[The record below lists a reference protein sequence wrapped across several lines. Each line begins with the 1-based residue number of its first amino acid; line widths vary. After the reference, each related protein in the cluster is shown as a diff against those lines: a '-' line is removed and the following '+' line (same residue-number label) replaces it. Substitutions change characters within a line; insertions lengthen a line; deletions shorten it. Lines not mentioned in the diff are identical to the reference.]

1 MKKIRDKMTK
11 EKIIEYSMKYV
22 NPGKTQEWIDR
33 GISIVMGKREGYAFW
48 DKDGKKY
55 LDIHINGG
63 TFNLG
68 HRNPELIDAMVM
80 ATQHFDIGNHHF
92 IAEGRALLGKQMQ
105 DVTPEGLQYCVF
117 SSGGGEAVDVAIKS
131 ARYATKRK
139 KIVSIKGCYHGHT
152 GFSVSTGDEMFKVPF
167 LAEGEEGCF
176 VQVPLNDL
184 DAMERELKQENVA
197 AVIIESI
204 LATYGFKI
212 PDVGYLKAVKLLCE
226 KYGALYIADEV
237 QTGLMRTGTM
247 WSIEQDEVI
256 PDMLVTAK
264 GFSGGLY
271 PIACTVLNEKAAK
284 WLYEAGRM
292 HGSTTGG
299 SEIGCMVA
307 SKVLEITT
315 RKTTI
320 AQVLKNTKQMT
331 KFAENMREKTN
342 GFLKGF
348 SQRGVIM
355 GIEFDVEDAGR
366 TVTPALVEQG
376 VWAHNARLRPSVLQ
390 FKLGLL
396 ADDKYLEELFEK
408 MEKGILQ
415 ATKKQSSMISGKSF

>member
-1 MKKIRDKMTK
+1 MFTTLPDLSK
-11 EKIIEYSMKYV
+11 EEVIEYSMKYV

-33 GISIVMGKREGYAFW
+33 GINLVMGKRQGYAFW
-48 DKDGKKY
+48 DMNGKKY

-68 HRNPELIDAMVM
+68 HRNPEVIAAMVE
-80 ATQHFDIGNHHF
+80 AAQDFDIGNHHF
-92 IAEGRALLGKQMQ
+92 ASAGRALLGKKMNE
-105 DVTPEGLQYCVF
+105 VTPEGLQYCVF

-139 KIVSIKGCYHGHT
+139 KIISIKGCYHGHT
-152 GFSVSTGDEMFKVPF
+152 GFSVSTGDAIFKDPF
-167 LAEGEEGCF
+167 LAGGEEGCF

-184 DAMERELKQENVA
+184 DAMEQELKKEDVA

-212 PDVGYLKAVKLLCE
+212 PDTGYLKEVKTLCE
-226 KYGALYIADEV
+226 KYGTLYIADEV
-237 QTGLMRTGTM
+237 QTGLMRTGKM
-247 WSIEQDEVI
+247 WSIDHEGFV

-264 GFSGGLY
+264 GFSGGVY

-284 WLYEAGRM
+284 WLFEAGRM

-307 SKVLEITT
+307 LKMLEITM
-315 RKTTI
+315 RETTVETI
-320 AQVLKNTKQMT
+320 HKNTRRMT
-331 KFAENMREKTN
+331 EFADDMKEKTG
-342 GFLKGF
+342 GFLKGY

-355 GIEFDVEDAGR
+355 GMEFEVEDASR
-366 TVTPALVEQG
+366 SVTPELFKHG
-376 VWAHNARLRPSVLQ
+376 VWAHNSRLRPHVLQ

-396 ADDKYLEELFEK
+396 ADDDYMAELFDK
-408 MEKGILQ
+408 MEKGILD
-415 ATKKQSSMISGKSF
+415 AKRKSTLG

>member
-1 MKKIRDKMTK
+1 MLVTMPNVTK
-11 EKIIEYSMKYV
+11 EEIIDYSMKYV

-33 GISIVMGKREGYAFW
+33 GINIVMGKREGYAFW
-48 DKDGKKY
+48 DMNGKKY

-68 HRNPELIDAMVM
+68 HRNPELIEAMVR
-80 ATQHFDIGNHHF
+80 ATADFDIGNHHF
-92 IAEGRALLGKQMQ
+92 ASAARAMLGKRMNE
-105 DVTPEGLQYCVF
+105 VTPEGLQYCVF

-152 GFSVSTGDEMFKVPF
+152 GFSVSTGDPIFKDPF
-167 LAEGEEGCF
+167 LAQGEEGCF

-184 DAMERELKQENVA
+184 DAMEEELKKEDVA

-204 LATYGFKI
+204 LATYGFMI
-212 PDVGYLKAVKLLCE
+212 PAPGYLKAVKELCE

-237 QTGLMRTGTM
+237 QTGLMRTGKM
-247 WSIEQDEVI
+247 WSIDHEGFT

-264 GFSGGLY
+264 GFSGGIY
-271 PIACTVLNEKAAK
+271 PISCTVLNEKAAK
-284 WLYEAGRM
+284 WLFEAGRM

-307 SKVLEITT
+307 LKMLEITT
-315 RKTTI
+315 RQSTI
-320 AQVLKNTKQMT
+320 DNIHKNAELMT
-331 KFAENMREKTN
+331 EFAEDMKKKTD
-342 GFLKGF
+342 GFLRGY

-355 GIEFDVEDAGR
+355 GMDFDVKDASR
-366 TVTPALVEQG
+366 TVTPALFENG
-376 VWAHNARLRPSVLQ
+376 VWAHNSRLRPQVLQ

-396 ADDKYLEELFEK
+396 ADQAYMDELFEK
-408 MEKGILQ
+408 MEKGILL
-415 ATKKQSSMISGKSF
+415 AADRRTKECI

>member
-1 MKKIRDKMTK
+1 MFTTMPNLTK
-11 EKIIEYSMKYV
+11 DDVINDSMKYV
-22 NPGKTQEWIDR
+22 NPSKTQEWIDR
-33 GISIVMGKREGYAFW
+33 GINIVMGKREGYAFW
-48 DKDGKKY
+48 DMNGKKY

-68 HRNPELIDAMVM
+68 HRNPELIKAMID
-80 ATQHFDIGNHHF
+80 ATQDFDIGNHHF
-92 IAEGRALLGKQMQ
+92 ASAGRAELGKKMNE
-105 DVTPEGLQYCVF
+105 VTPDGLQYSVF

-152 GFSVSTGDEMFKVPF
+152 GFSVSTGDAIFKDPF
-167 LAEGEEGCF
+167 LAQGEPGCF

-184 DAMERELKQENVA
+184 DAMENELKNEDAA

-204 LATYGFKI
+204 LATYGFEI
-212 PDVGYLKAVKLLCE
+212 PKPGYLKAVKELCE
-226 KYGALYIADEV
+226 KYGTLYIADEV
-237 QTGLMRTGTM
+237 QTGLMRTGKM
-247 WSIEQDEVI
+247 WSIDYEGFV

-264 GFSGGLY
+264 GFSGGIY
-271 PIACTVLNEKAAK
+271 PISCTVLNEKAAK
-284 WLYEAGRM
+284 WLFEAGRM

-307 SKVLEITT
+307 LKMLEITT
-315 RKTTI
+315 RSSTIENIHKNAKRMTEFADKMIDKTD
-320 AQVLKNTKQMT
+320 
-331 KFAENMREKTN
+331 
-342 GFLKGF
+342 GFLKGY

-355 GIEFDVEDAGR
+355 GMQFDVEDASR
-366 TVTPALVEQG
+366 TVTPALFQNG
-376 VWAHNARLRPSVLQ
+376 VWAHNSRLRPHVLQ

-396 ADDKYLEELFEK
+396 ADDAYMEELFEK

-415 ATKKQSSMISGKSF
+415 AAQMSKK